1 MTDTPF
7 LSRRERF
14 ASVGS
19 TNDIVRSW
27 LEAGTPEV
35 CLAVA
40 DEQTAGRGREGR
52 SWTAAPG
59 AGLLLSLG
67 FRPSWLEP
75 DRTWRLAAIAAL
87 AMAEAAEQVAGL
99 ADGAIRLKWPNDLVV
114 EGTTVRKLGGLLGET
129 VGLGMDDP
137 RAIIGIGV
145 NADWQRADFPPEL
158 ADGMT
163 SLREVADGRPIDPDA
178 VLEAFLVRLEAR
190 TMALRAGRF
199 DADGWV
205 ARQVTTGRTI
215 RLHGPDGRSSHVRA
229 LGVDPDG
236 GGLIVDGP
244 AADGGPRTILTG
256 EIVHLR
262 LMDGSAADG
271 SAVDG
276 RPVVESVRV

>member
-1 MTDTPF
+1 VSDTPF

-52 SWTAAPG
+52 TWTAPSG

-75 DRTWRLAAIAAL
+75 DRTWRLAAVTAL
-87 AMAEAAEQVAGL
+87 ALADAAETVAGL
-99 ADGAIRLKWPNDLVV
+99 ADGSIRLKWPNDLVV
-114 EGTTVRKLGGLLGET
+114 EGPTVRKLGGLLGET
-129 VGLGMDDP
+129 VGLGTNDP
-137 RAIIGIGV
+137 RATIGIGV

-158 ADGMT
+158 ADTMT
-163 SLREVADGRPIDPDA
+163 SLREIAAGPIDPGVVLDA
-178 VLEAFLVRLEAR
+178 FLAGLEAQ
-190 TMALRAGRF
+190 TIALRAGQF

-215 RLHGPDGRSSHVRA
+215 RLQGPDGRSSHVRA

-236 GGLIVDGP
+236 GGLIVDDP
-244 AADGGPRTILTG
+244 AADGGRRTVVTG

-262 LMDGSAADG
+262 LVDEPTALDEAAI
-271 SAVDG
+271 AA
-276 RPVVESVRV
+276 SVRV